1 MVRAHGAAPGPAVLT
16 VPKCALAP
24 SCAQALPAPAG
35 HGGGR
40 VAREQ
45 HLGDGIVGMVLRG
58 WYRGD
63 GIMRMALWGWH

>member
-24 SCAQALPAPAG
+24 SCAQVLLAPAG
-35 HGGGR
+35 HGDVR
-40 VAREQ
+40 VAQEQ
-45 HLGDGIVGMVLRG
+45 HL
-58 WYRGD
+58 GD